1 MTSKF
6 IYNKLLANALLC
18 AELKSVLTIL
28 IFVYWKKVSQ
38 VGAPVVE
45 VSMQWILDMEALVEE
60 VTTFLRMKHFDT
72 FGESNTVRFHI
83 L

>member
-1 MTSKF
+1 MTSKL

-18 AELKSVLTIL
+18 AELKSVLTVL

-72 FGESNTVRFHI
+72 FGESNTVRFLI

>member
-1 MTSKF
+1 MLNIAHITSKF

-18 AELKSVLTIL
+18 AELKSVLTVL

-45 VSMQWILDMEALVEE
+45 VSMQ
-60 VTTFLRMKHFDT
+60 
-72 FGESNTVRFHI
+72 
-83 L
+83 